1 MSQKT
6 EIIDW
11 LKREPITAI
20 EALAHLRIMR
30 LAARVQDLR
39 DDGYTIRTEMIE
51 TPSGKHVARYSLEL
65 Q

>member
-6 EIIDW
+6 AILDW

-20 EALAHLRIMR
+20 EALAHLRVMR
-30 LAARVQDLR
+30 LAARIDDLR
-39 DDGYTIRTEMIE
+39 NEGHSIRTEMIE
-51 TPSGKHVARYSLEL
+51 VPSGKHVARYSLEL